1 MAFQFDPRIHCQNL
15 RCKEMYAR
23 DESDAARAAREAEHG
38 GSSDTAAFWCLH
50 TQTARGPDGARV
62 TGTLCA
68 SGRAC
73 FVGLEDLA

>member
-1 MAFQFDPRIHCQNL
+1 MAFHFDPRTHCQNL

-23 DESDAARAAREAEHG
+23 EARDPEREAREAEAG
-38 GSSDTAAFWCLH
+38 GAGDTAAFWCLH

-68 SGRAC
+68 SGRVC